1 MSARPASETAILE
14 IAFEPHG
21 EEYLFYQYRYS
32 SGIAVTADER
42 DDFLHAGFWARRRW
56 VSNVKRR
63 SPAAP
68 PRDSK
73 DAIKRLRAAMPRRFI
88 VISVILAGLC
98 VATAL
103 GSDFPAWQP
112 AIWLIVG
119 LFFAY
124 GAVANIIARW
134 QVRESA

>member
-1 MSARPASETAILE
+1 
-14 IAFEPHG
+14 
-21 EEYLFYQYRYS
+21 
-32 SGIAVTADER
+32 
-42 DDFLHAGFWARRRW
+42 
-56 VSNVKRR
+56 
-63 SPAAP
+63 
-68 PRDSK
+68 
-73 DAIKRLRAAMPRRFI
+73 MPRSFI
-88 VISVILAGLC
+88 VISAILAALC

-103 GSDFPAWQP
+103 GSDFPAWQR